1 MAAEDANPELM
12 QPADDDHFQEV
23 LLEGVSRTFALTI
36 PQLPASLVRVVGNAY
51 LLCRIV
57 DTIEDETALP
67 VAGKREFYARFVRA
81 VEGAEDAQLW
91 VDSLI
96 PALAPT
102 ASAYE
107 HTLVRAMP
115 RVIAIM
121 HGFAPTQRAAITEC
135 VRIMAGGM
143 ADFQQRK
150 SLDGLVDL
158 AEHARYCYYVA
169 GVVGEMLTRLFCDY
183 SSAIARN
190 RDALMARAVSFGQ
203 GLQMTNILKD
213 VWEDRRRGACWLP
226 RDVFLAQG
234 CDLSRLEPGRDNPGF
249 AQGIDKLIADAR
261 ACLKDALDYT
271 LLIPREEEGI
281 RNFCLWAAGMAM
293 LTLRK
298 LHRHLDFTEGRQV
311 KITRRSVAA
320 TIRVSRFAAQRDW
333 LLRQLFFALGIGL
346 PRGERRETRARAATP
361 DA

>member
-1 MAAEDANPELM
+1 MNLELS
-12 QPADDDHFQEV
+12 QPADDDRFQEV

-81 VEGAEDAQLW
+81 VEGAEDAQPW
-91 VDSLI
+91 VDCLI

-320 TIRVSRFAAQRDW
+320 TIRVSRFAAQHDW
-333 LLRQLFFALGIGL
+333 LLRQLFLALSIGL
-346 PRGERRETRARAATP
+346 PRSERRAACVRPATP

>member
-150 SLDGLVDL
+150 SLDGLADL
-158 AEHARYCYYVA
+158 AEHAHYCYYVA

-183 SSAIARN
+183 SPAVARN

-249 AQGIDKLIADAR
+249 AQGMDRLIAEAH

-298 LHRHLDFTEGRQV
+298 LHRHLDFSEGRQV

-346 PRGERRETRARAATP
+346 PRGARRAACARAAAP